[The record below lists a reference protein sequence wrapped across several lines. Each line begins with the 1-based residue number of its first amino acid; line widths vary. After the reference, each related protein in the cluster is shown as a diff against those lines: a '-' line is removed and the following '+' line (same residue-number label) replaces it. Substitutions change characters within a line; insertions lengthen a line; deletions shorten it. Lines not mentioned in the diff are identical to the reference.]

1 MSKVI
6 LTVSYEIYPEKR
18 EGFLSLMKTIKE
30 KISSKN
36 ICNYSIYEQLGRKN
50 KFSEVYIFNTKEDY
64 DKFDDQD
71 EAIDEL
77 VNQINAE
84 YVKDGKVSSTQIIE
98 VI

>member
-30 KISSKN
+30 KVSSKN
-36 ICNYSIYEQLGRKN
+36 ICTYSIYEQIGRKN

-71 EAIDEL
+71 EAFDEL
-77 VNQINAE
+77 VDQVNAE
-84 YVKDGKVSSTQIIE
+84 FVKEGKVSSTQIIE

>member
-18 EGFLSLMKTIKE
+18 DGFLSLMKEIKE
-30 KISSKN
+30 KVMSMGL
-36 ICNYSIYEQLGRKN
+36 CTYSVYEQIGRKN

-64 DKFDDQD
+64 DKFD
-71 EAIDEL
+71 EL
-77 VNQINAE
+77 EETLDALVDKVNTE
-84 YVKDGKVSSTQIIE
+84 YVKEGKVSSTQVIE